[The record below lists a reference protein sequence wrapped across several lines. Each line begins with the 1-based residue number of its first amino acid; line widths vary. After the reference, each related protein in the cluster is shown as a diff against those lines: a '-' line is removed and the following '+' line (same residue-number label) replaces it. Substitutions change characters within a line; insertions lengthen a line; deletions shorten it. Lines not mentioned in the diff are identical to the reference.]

1 MCISELIIQSVLD
14 KIFCL
19 ILEFHTK
26 NIDFHK
32 L

>member
-14 KIFCL
+14 KIVCWF
-19 ILEFHTK
+19 LEFHTK